1 MSLTPVT
8 NALMGW
14 RGAGGLGAAE
24 MQVILLYYLPQG
36 RHANL
41 PAVVSFIFSVVF

>member
-24 MQVILLYYLPQG
+24 VYMRPHI
-36 RHANL
+36 
-41 PAVVSFIFSVVF
+41 I